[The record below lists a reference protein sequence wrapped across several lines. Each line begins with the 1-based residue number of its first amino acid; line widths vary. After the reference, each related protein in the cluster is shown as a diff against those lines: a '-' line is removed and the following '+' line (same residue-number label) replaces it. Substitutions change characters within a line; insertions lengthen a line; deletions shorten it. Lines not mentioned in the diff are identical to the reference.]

1 MLTEVKNFMDAFHS
15 ILCKAEERNPEVE
28 NVTEEVTQNYSQ
40 RDKEIQ
46 NMKINLEIQIRE
58 WEVQYTDTLIFRST
72 EETDCSRGNT

>member
-46 NMKINLEIQIRE
+46 NMKRN
-58 WEVQYTDTLIFRST
+58 
-72 EETDCSRGNT
+72 